1 MWELWGGEGT
11 SACVSGDGGRG
22 ERENREDVRV
32 PVVILVVDPAGAEGE
47 LFHVLEEFVAEVV
60 DADQRS
66 GLGVANVL

>member
-1 MWELWGGEGT
+1 MGEGGE
-11 SACVSGDGGRG
+11 RG
-22 ERENREDVRV
+22 NREDVRV
-32 PVVILVVDPAGAEGE
+32 PVVVLVVDPAGAEGE